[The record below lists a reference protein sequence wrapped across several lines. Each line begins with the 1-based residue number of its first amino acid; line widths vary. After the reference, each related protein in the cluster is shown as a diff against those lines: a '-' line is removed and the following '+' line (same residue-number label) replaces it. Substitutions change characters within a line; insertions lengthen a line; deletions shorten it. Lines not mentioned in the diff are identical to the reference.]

1 MAEPQIPQLTSSQ
14 NTKITSLFRTMVGE
28 SVGGMCNFL
37 GSVSPQQKF
46 EMADQCYSLVTAQLY
61 LEKQRI
67 VHPRAASKG
76 ETSIHLGFLLL
87 FTCLL
92 PTLSLPYAN
101 WAAQEGGMFVS
112 PEVFTLFCAFSFV
125 LSLQTFTFLCLLA
138 TTILDSFFFF

>member
-61 LEKQRI
+61 LKKQRI
-67 VHPRAASKG
+67 VQPQGLNPSW
-76 ETSIHLGFLLL
+76 LPL
-87 FTCLL
+87 FIRFVSSL
-92 PTLSLPYAN
+92 LSLPYAN
-101 WAAQEGGMFVS
+101 
-112 PEVFTLFCAFSFV
+112 
-125 LSLQTFTFLCLLA
+125 
-138 TTILDSFFFF
+138 